1 MGWLNQPL
9 IKLSSS
15 QKNFQNIVSDVPL
28 KFPFGAKF
36 CFSFLALFNFQG
48 ASRRFRDSFQILPQ
62 APPLVK
68 KIFRD
73 FKNIFCKKSVVS
85 S

>member
-1 MGWLNQPL
+1 

-48 ASRRFRDSFQILPQ
+48 ASRRFRDSLIRILQTKLKVKNFFQNSLSF
-62 APPLVK
+62 V
-68 KIFRD
+68 
-73 FKNIFCKKSVVS
+73 
-85 S
+85 

>member
-1 MGWLNQPL
+1 
-9 IKLSSS
+9 LSFPAL
-15 QKNFQNIVSDVPL
+15 KRIFRNIVSDAPL

-62 APPLVK
+62 ATLVVK
-68 KIFRD
+68 KIFRV
-73 FKNIFCKKSVVS
+73 F
-85 S
+85 